1 MSEGGMLAW
10 KHQRIRQPK
19 NGRLSH
25 TNYTDISKPL
35 PDPPKGMIWVQ
46 EETREWKLMSVT
58 TATSNV
64 DDEVALAQP
73 TTHAD
78 GDGACVGDDNNNAV
92 TAIPVAE
99 VEASLNNNTPT
110 IIDNGI
116 QYHEVL
122 PTDTFQGLCLRY
134 KLTPTELR
142 QANRMLSNNLK
153 LAPSYPKLLIP
164 SNNKNEKK
172 SKSSNSST
180 TQEEKIISLI
190 SKVQLRTKNKLSYSE
205 ARAYLDMCSWNVNE
219 AMDSVK
225 DDVAWSYFASE
236 SNATQLSFSESNN
249 NNNAVVMK
257 KKKSFHDE
265 VGSMDI
271 ESKKIS

>member
-10 KHQRIRQPK
+10 KHQRIIQPK
-19 NGRLSH
+19 NGRYSH

-46 EETREWKLMSVT
+46 DEDTREWKLMSVT
-58 TATSNV
+58 TATSSNV

-73 TTHAD
+73 TTQ
-78 GDGACVGDDNNNAV
+78 GEDNNNVV

-110 IIDNGI
+110 ITDNGI

-122 PTDTFQGLCLRY
+122 PTDTFQGICLRY

-172 SKSSNSST
+172 SNTNKSP

-205 ARAYLDMCSWNVNE
+205 ARAYLDMCNWDVNE

-236 SNATQLSFSESNN
+236 SNANQLSFSESNN
-249 NNNAVVMK
+249 NDVVT
-257 KKKSFHDE
+257 KKKSFHE
-265 VGSMDI
+265 KIGTMGI
-271 ESKKIS
+271 ESTVESLPLLDKKIS

>member
-25 TNYTDISKPL
+25 SNYTDISKPL

-58 TATSNV
+58 TATSSNV

-73 TTHAD
+73 TTQGEDNNAD
-78 GDGACVGDDNNNAV
+78 GECVGDDNNNVV

-122 PTDTFQGLCLRY
+122 PTYTFQGICLRY
-134 KLTPTELR
+134 KLSPTELR

-153 LAPSYPKLLIP
+153 LAPSYPKLLIQ
-164 SNNKNEKK
+164 SNKNEKK
-172 SKSSNSST
+172 SNT
-180 TQEEKIISLI
+180 
-190 SKVQLRTKNKLSYSE
+190 NK
-205 ARAYLDMCSWNVNE
+205 
-219 AMDSVK
+219 
-225 DDVAWSYFASE
+225 
-236 SNATQLSFSESNN
+236 
-249 NNNAVVMK
+249 
-257 KKKSFHDE
+257 
-265 VGSMDI
+265 
-271 ESKKIS
+271 